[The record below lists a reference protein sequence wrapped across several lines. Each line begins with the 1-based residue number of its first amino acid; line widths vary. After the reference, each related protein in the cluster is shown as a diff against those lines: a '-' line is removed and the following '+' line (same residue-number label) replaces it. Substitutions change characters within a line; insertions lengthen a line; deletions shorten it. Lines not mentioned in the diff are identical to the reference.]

1 MILISLSIENNDAI
15 ADSCIDTKALTFKTK
30 NHNPLGRNT
39 DTSYIKLKELQRNV
53 RTGFKSTKDPYPLQV
68 RLLIFPTYYLD
79 TFFHNMRFSQKAKVD
94 IPVENSFKQKDKYTV
109 RDLSL
114 ATGKESTAQESPVS
128 KLRCQGDQYQRR
140 HLLHTVTDG
149 PTTHKNFDIYE
160 KPVLN
165 GFERLPRS
173 PKYHCEPILQHDDT
187 VRGNGDGKDEYD
199 AGCDEGNWS
208 TWYSGE
214 TVMQERA
221 YG

>member
-1 MILISLSIENNDAI
+1 
-15 ADSCIDTKALTFKTK
+15 
-30 NHNPLGRNT
+30 
-39 DTSYIKLKELQRNV
+39 
-53 RTGFKSTKDPYPLQV
+53 
-68 RLLIFPTYYLD
+68 
-79 TFFHNMRFSQKAKVD
+79 MRFSQKAKVD

-221 YG
+221 YGSKPNDISTWVEYTDPVTGHPYLFNPVTGETLWKND